1 MTVLDEAIGRRG
13 NSPADRRRRDLGRGS
28 PWRAALWIAPA
39 AVAMLFVFGYSM
51 VQLVVEATQY
61 KEEWVGFENFSIVLS
76 DPLFRTALWH
86 NVLLLLC
93 VPILIALAM
102 ILALSLYETVR
113 GQSWFRGIIF
123 LPYILPVTVVGVVLG
138 QLLTLNGALNA
149 ALESVGLSVLAL
161 DWLGDPDI
169 ALWTMGAVIIWKEVG
184 FGVIL
189 FLARMMS
196 LPAET
201 QEAATLDGAGFW
213 RRHWHVTL
221 PQMTS
226 IIAFYAITEAIV
238 MVSWVFNYVYI
249 MTNGQGGPG
258 DSTMVTELY
267 IYRMAFQNQAMELAA
282 AAAVLLFLATLVFV
296 LVFFRMQRKSILAP
310 VGE

>member
-1 MTVLDEAIGRRG
+1 M
-13 NSPADRRRRDLGRGS
+13 
-28 PWRAALWIAPA
+28 WIAPA

-51 VQLVVEATQY
+51 VQLLIEATQY
-61 KEEWVGFENFSIVLS
+61 KGEWVGFENFGIVLG

-93 VPILIALAM
+93 VPILIALAL

-113 GQSWFRGIIF
+113 GQAWFRGIIF

-138 QLLTLNGALNA
+138 QVLTLNGALNS
-149 ALESVGLSVLAL
+149 ALESIGLSFLAL

-169 ALWTMGAVIIWKEVG
+169 ALVTMGAVIVWKEVG

-189 FLARMMS
+189 FLARLMS

-213 RRHWHVTL
+213 RRHRHVTL

-282 AAAVLLFLATLVFV
+282 AAAVVLFLATLVFV
-296 LVFFRMQRKSILAP
+296 LIFFRMQRKSILAT